1 MGKSRSQLNP
11 KRRKHGKTR
20 RGYNK
25 RQSKTKNLNLKFSI
39 IGCNAYGLS
48 GKFDS
53 LENAINQFNM
63 PSCITLQETKLRS
76 SNIKIPGYQTFLKN
90 RTGYGGGLLTANL
103 SPILVS
109 SPEREML
116 VVQVN
121 VGHLKVRMIN
131 AYGPQEDDTTNNIY
145 EFWHELEK
153 EVINAKNEEFCMLL
167 QCDANAKLGKTV
179 IKDDHHD
186 MSSNGQICHP

>member
-39 IGCNAYGLS
+39 IGCNANGLS

-53 LENAINQFNM
+53 LENAINQFNR

-90 RTGYGGGLLTANL
+90 RTGYGGGLLTAIEANL

-109 SPEREML
+109 SPEKEIL

-121 VGHLKVRMIN
+121 VCHLKVKIIN
-131 AYGPQEDDTTNNIY
+131 AYVPQEDDNTNNIY

-153 EVINAKNEEFCMLL
+153 EVQGWAIPC
-167 QCDANAKLGKTV
+167 V
-179 IKDDHHD
+179 
-186 MSSNGQICHP
+186 